1 MVKVEEILMY
11 DEKELISE
19 LLEEDIKK
27 SINMIENKI
36 EKDFILGIHKD
47 FVKYVQASIKDL
59 SNTYPIK
66 IDSFLDSFHI
76 GSYIKT
82 GGNLLQLITLIKKH
96 KKVYKERFIKYACDN
111 EVTIKLLLINDNFF
125 DEVELAVC
133 KLCEEIKES
142 DIKFKALT
150 EITSASVFMHEGDCF
165 TYANKATEELTG
177 YTAEELKNMKFWQIM
192 HPESICKLKATW
204 LEYKNGN
211 LRTSQRYEL
220 KIITKQGKEK
230 WIDVNIGSI
239 MLYGKRIILGIGVNI
254 SIRKKMQ
261 EDLTASEE
269 QLRTLINAMPDIVCF
284 KDKDGRWLETN
295 NFTIDLF
302 ELDKDN
308 YKGKRES
315 EFIIKDN
322 FYREPFEACAQSD
335 IQAMKEGKIVHC
347 EEYVPRRDGT
357 TKVFDIIKVPLY
369 YEDGSSR
376 GITVLGRDITER
388 KGVEW
393 RLRQSEERYRKLVE
407 LSPYGIFVGNKGEI
421 IFANEAGAKL
431 VGAQSFKDIINKN
444 VYDFVS
450 FDKHDLEMVSSMMQN
465 SEGDEEIKFVEG
477 KFTRKIDSEVIDVEI
492 SATEF
497 SLKNNDD
504 VLIIVRDISERKR
517 TEELKKVV
525 EENSRLLNEA
535 MAYDKLKTEFFA
547 NISHEL
553 RTPLNVVLS
562 TMQLLE
568 LIVKEDSIHEN
579 KNKIERYVGITKQN
593 CNRLVRLVNN
603 LIDIT
608 KIDAGFFQLNCQNED
623 IVRVVEDITLSV
635 AEYIENKGVSLQFDT
650 DVEEKVIACDSQIIE
665 RIMLNLLS
673 NAVKFTEVM
682 GNIWVNIHDRGETI
696 TISVKDTGIGVYEEK
711 QKLIFERFVQVDK
724 SLSRNCEGSGIG
736 LSLVKSL
743 VEMHGGK
750 IGLIS
755 ESGKGSEFI
764 VELPCARL
772 EQENLDSSIFS
783 SVSNI
788 ERINVEFSDIY
799 M

>member
-1 MVKVEEILMY
+1 MVKVEEVLMY
-11 DEKELISE
+11 DEKELISI
-19 LLEEDIKK
+19 LLGEDIRKN
-27 SINMIENKI
+27 INKL
-36 EKDFILGIHKD
+36 EKNFILGIHKD
-47 FVKYVQASIKDL
+47 FNKYVQASMKEL
-59 SNTYPIK
+59 SNTFPIK
-66 IDSFLDSFHI
+66 IDNLLDVFHI

-96 KKVYKERFIKYACDN
+96 KNVYKDRFVQYGYDM
-111 EVTIKLLLINDNFF
+111 EVKVKLLLICDNYF
-125 DEVELAVC
+125 DEVELIVC
-133 KLCEEIKES
+133 KLWERIEES
-142 DIKFKALT
+142 DIKFKTLT
-150 EITSASVFMHEGDCF
+150 EITSASIFMHEGECY

-177 YTAEELKNMKFWQIM
+177 YTAEELKNMKFWDIM
-192 HPESICKLKATW
+192 HPDSISKLKANW
-204 LEYKNGN
+204 LAYKNGN
-211 LRTSQRYEL
+211 LMTPQRYEL
-220 KIITKQGKEK
+220 KIVTKQGKEK

-239 MLYGKRIILGIGVNI
+239 MLYGRRIILGIGVNI

-284 KDKDGRWLETN
+284 KDKDGSWLETN

-308 YKGKRES
+308 YKGKSEREFNI
-315 EFIIKDN
+315 EDD
-322 FYREPFEACAQSD
+322 FYREPFDACAQSD
-335 IQAMKEGKIVHC
+335 IEAMQQGRIVHC

-407 LSPYGIFVGNKGEI
+407 LSPYGIYVGNKGKI
-421 IFANEAGAKL
+421 IFVNEAGAKL
-431 VGAQSFKDIINKN
+431 IGAKNCEEVINKN
-444 VYDFVS
+444 MYEFIS
-450 FDKHDLEMVSSMMQN
+450 FENHDLEMVSNMMHN
-465 SEGDEEIKFVEG
+465 SGGYEEIKFLEG
-477 KFTRKIDSEVIDVEI
+477 KFTRKIDGETIHVEI

-497 SLKNNDD
+497 SLKSNDD
-504 VLIIVRDISERKR
+504 ILIIVRDISERKR
-517 TEELKKVV
+517 AEELKQEV
-525 EENSRLLNEA
+525 EENTRLLNEA

-553 RTPLNVVLS
+553 RTPLNVILS

-579 KNKIERYVGITKQN
+579 KNKIERYIGITKQN

-608 KIDAGFFQLNCQNED
+608 KIDAGFFQLNFQNED

-635 AEYIENKGVSLQFDT
+635 AEYIENKGITLQFDT
-650 DVEEKVIACDSQIIE
+650 DVEEKVIACDPQIIE

-682 GNIWVNIHDRGETI
+682 GNIWVNIHDKGETI
-696 TISVKDTGIGVYEEK
+696 TISVKDTGIGIYEDK
-711 QKLIFERFVQVDK
+711 QNLIFERFVQVDK
-724 SLSRNCEGSGIG
+724 SLSRNHEGSGIG

-743 VEMHGGK
+743 VEMQGGEVF
-750 IGLIS
+750 LIS

-764 VELPCARL
+764 VELPCARMD
-772 EQENLDSSIFS
+772 QGNLDSSIYS